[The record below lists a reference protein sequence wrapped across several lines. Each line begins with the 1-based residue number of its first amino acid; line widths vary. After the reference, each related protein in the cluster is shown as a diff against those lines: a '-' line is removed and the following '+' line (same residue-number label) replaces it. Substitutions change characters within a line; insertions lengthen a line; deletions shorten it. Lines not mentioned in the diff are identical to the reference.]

1 MAHIHG
7 SPGQDTDVSGNTRH
21 TGIILR
27 TTLPLIFLFLLASA
41 GLHAFLHGHYA
52 ITAFFSIF
60 FVLLLLRY
68 EELGLTLV
76 LRLGR
81 TGKDAPSRQIVAK
94 TLHMLPDEYH
104 VFHDLASG
112 SARADHV
119 VVGPGGFFVITVLPH
134 LGKITADRESL
145 RLNGWPFLGNP
156 LDACW
161 RRSKALLQ
169 RLGLEQSGAIQICPV
184 LCFSRG
190 NTETDRLVRGVMIAQ
205 ASTLT
210 RMILEHESP
219 LSSEKILQLTGML
232 SGMVRHRP
240 GESMV
245 SDAESGTSHVP
256 AGPRPVCGKCR
267 HIPTDLEMELFPAE
281 CPKCGRLYSLAATA
295 PAAPRRTPPLVP
307 SAAALA
313 ATCLTIAAGSGLLA
327 YQAGLIDL
335 PDVLRMT
342 KLTQEQSAVS
352 ALQTKPTSAPPAATI
367 STATPPAATPP
378 AAMPKTTH
386 AGQQST
392 SPATVP
398 DLNSGTGQSPK
409 VTQKIDTSGA
419 VAPGETVTD
428 PPSSPERMGQAAT
441 VAALETHSG
450 RVAPSRTTQTS
461 PVPVSCD
468 PAGRN
473 ASTTGQKQET
483 AVKPQPAAPTADSA
497 EAVPAAPSQKQA
509 PERRSPAGLSTEG
522 TLTVT
527 SARPLTLWLTNDQS
541 LKRFG
546 PYKAGPRRPLEVVLP
561 KGCYSVTLVE
571 NGRRRQTSV
580 SFLSDSG
587 HLEF

>member
-7 SPGQDTDVSGNTRH
+7 SPGQDTDTSGNFRH

-41 GLHAFLHGHYA
+41 GLHAFLHGHYV

-68 EELGLTLV
+68 EELGLTLA

-81 TGKDAPSRQIVAK
+81 TGRDAPSGQIVAK
-94 TLHMLPDEYH
+94 TLHLLPDAYH
-104 VFHDLASG
+104 VFHDVASG
-112 SARADHV
+112 TARTDHV

-134 LGKITADRESL
+134 LGRVTAVRETL

-161 RRSKALLQ
+161 RRSKALLH
-169 RLGLEQSGAIQICPV
+169 RLGLDQSGAIQVCPV

-190 NTETDRLVRGVMIAQ
+190 STETDRLLRGVMIAQ
-205 ASTLT
+205 ASNLT

-232 SGMVRHRP
+232 SAMVRHRP
-240 GESMV
+240 GESTV
-245 SDAESGTSHVP
+245 SDTEEDVAFVP
-256 AGPRPVCGKCR
+256 DGPRPVCGKCR
-267 HIPTDLEMELFPAE
+267 HIPSDLEMELFPAE
-281 CPKCGRLYSLAATA
+281 CPKCGRLYSLSASD
-295 PAAPRRTPPLVP
+295 PAAPRRTPPLAP

-313 ATCLTIAAGSGLLA
+313 AACLTIAAGSGLLA
-327 YQAGLIDL
+327 YQAGLVEL
-335 PDVLRMT
+335 PDMLRMT
-342 KLTQEQSAVS
+342 KPPQEQSGPS
-352 ALQTKPTSAPPAATI
+352 APQAPPMSVPPAATVAPG
-367 STATPPAATPP
+367 ATPAATPKAARADRQASAP
-378 AAMPKTTH
+378 AAIPDPDSGKDSS
-386 AGQQST
+386 AQVT
-392 SPATVP
+392 SE
-398 DLNSGTGQSPK
+398 SE
-409 VTQKIDTSGA
+409 TSGA
-419 VAPGETVTD
+419 EASGNIAAEPPRPTENTGQDVA
-428 PPSSPERMGQAAT
+428 
-441 VAALETHSG
+441 VAALETPSD
-450 RVAPSRTTQTS
+450 RVAPHRTT
-461 PVPVSCD
+461 PARPAPVSCD
-468 PAGRN
+468 PAGQN
-473 ASTTGQKQET
+473 ASVTAQKQKK
-483 AVKPQPAAPTADSA
+483 AAAPEPDAPATAPAKAAPADSGR
-497 EAVPAAPSQKQA
+497 KQA
-509 PERRSPAGLSTEG
+509 AERKSPAGLSTEG

-546 PYKAGPRRPLEVVLP
+546 PFKAGPQRPLEVVLP

-571 NGRRRQTSV
+571 NGQRRQTSV

>member
-7 SPGQDTDVSGNTRH
+7 SPGQDTDVPGNTRH

-27 TTLPLIFLFLLASA
+27 TTLPLLFLFLLASA
-41 GLHAFLHGHYA
+41 GLHAFLHDHFG

-68 EELGLTLV
+68 EELGLTLA

-81 TGKDAPSRQIVAK
+81 TGKDAPSGQIVAK

-112 SARADHV
+112 SARAEHV

-240 GESMV
+240 GESIV
-245 SDAESGTSHVP
+245 SDAESGMNHVP
-256 AGPRPVCGKCR
+256 SGPRPVCGKCR

-281 CPKCGRLYSLAATA
+281 CPRCGRIYSLNASGPAQQKKTA
-295 PAAPRRTPPLVP
+295 PLIP

-327 YQAGLIDL
+327 YQAGLYEL
-335 PDVLRMT
+335 PDLLR
-342 KLTQEQSAVS
+342 
-352 ALQTKPTSAPPAATI
+352 
-367 STATPPAATPP
+367 TATPPHERVADTAPP
-378 AAMPKTTH
+378 ASPKPTPSATSSPNAEPSATASPAAARKQPAMAEETTPSASVPDTKSKTT
-386 AGQQST
+386 QSAPIEAKT
-392 SPATVP
+392 DVNAVENGNAAEPPSPLERT
-398 DLNSGTGQSPK
+398 DQT
-409 VTQKIDTSGA
+409 A
-419 VAPGETVTD
+419 VAAP
-428 PPSSPERMGQAAT
+428 
-441 VAALETHSG
+441 LETDSE
-450 RVAPSRTTQTS
+450 RVAPPRTA
-461 PVPVSCD
+461 
-468 PAGRN
+468 PAG
-473 ASTTGQKQET
+473 
-483 AVKPQPAAPTADSA
+483 PAPTACDPDDTSDTQGA
-497 EAVPAAPSQKQA
+497 LATAPPKPDAPAAQA
-509 PERRSPAGLSTEG
+509 AEPPASEPRGKKDSGRRTPTGLSTEG
-522 TLTVT
+522 TLTVVC
-527 SARPLTLWLTNDQS
+527 ARPLTLWLTNDQT

-546 PYKAGPRRPLEVVLP
+546 PYKAGPRSPLEVVLP

-580 SFLSDSG
+580 SFLSDAG
-587 HLEF
+587 RLEF

>member
-7 SPGQDTDVSGNTRH
+7 SPGQDTDVPGNTRH

-27 TTLPLIFLFLLASA
+27 TTLPLLFLFLLASA
-41 GLHAFLHGHYA
+41 GLHAFLHDHFG

-68 EELGLTLV
+68 EELGLTLA

-81 TGKDAPSRQIVAK
+81 TGKDAPSGQIVAK

-112 SARADHV
+112 SARAEHV

-240 GESMV
+240 GESVV

-256 AGPRPVCGKCR
+256 SGPRPVCGKCR

-281 CPKCGRLYSLAATA
+281 CPKCGRLYAMKASGPAQSGRTA
-295 PAAPRRTPPLVP
+295 PLIP

-327 YQAGLIDL
+327 YQAGLYEL
-335 PDVLRMT
+335 PGLLR
-342 KLTQEQSAVS
+342 
-352 ALQTKPTSAPPAATI
+352 
-367 STATPPAATPP
+367 TATPPLERAGNMVSQALPVP
-378 AAMPKTTH
+378 AP
-386 AGQQST
+386 
-392 SPATVP
+392 PATVSSKAVPPATSAPAPTPKAVAVVDRTDTAASAP
-398 DLNSGTGQSPK
+398 DTKSGTDQS
-409 VTQKIDTSGA
+409 
-419 VAPGETVTD
+419 APLTTKTD
-428 PPSSPERMGQAAT
+428 VNGTEADSASEPARPQENSEQAAV
-441 VAALETHSG
+441 VAALESTSE
-450 RVAPSRTTQTS
+450 RVAPPRHPKTDPS
-461 PVPVSCD
+461 PASC
-468 PAGRN
+468 
-473 ASTTGQKQET
+473 
-483 AVKPQPAAPTADSA
+483 APDDSA
-497 EAVPAAPSQKQA
+497 VTKDTVATASPESDAPQSETGAVSASAPRQK
-509 PERRSPAGLSTEG
+509 EDSRRRTPAGLSTEG

-527 SARPLTLWLTNDQS
+527 SARPLTLWLTNDQTM
-541 LKRFG
+541 KRFG
-546 PYKAGPRRPLEVVLP
+546 PYKTSPRSPLEVVLP

-587 HLEF
+587 RLEF